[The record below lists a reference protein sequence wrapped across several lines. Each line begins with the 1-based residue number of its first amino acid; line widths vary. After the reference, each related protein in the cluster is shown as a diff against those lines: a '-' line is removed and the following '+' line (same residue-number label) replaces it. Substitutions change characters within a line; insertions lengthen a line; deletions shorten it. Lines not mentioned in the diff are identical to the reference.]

1 MAISMPLHILRYD
14 KKCSK
19 KKFMKVLETLV
30 HAIGN
35 DEGFIADMYACDK
48 EARKIYLEEAM
59 NAFNYVLDELCHGT
73 GSAANCDFD
82 VEE

>member
-1 MAISMPLHILRYD
+1 MEQAVQQGVILIVR
-14 KKCSK
+14 K
-19 KKFMKVLETLV
+19 
-30 HAIGN
+30 N
-35 DEGFIADMYACDK
+35 RK

>member
-1 MAISMPLHILRYD
+1 MMVCVGTVSYTHL
-14 KKCSK
+14 
-19 KKFMKVLETLV
+19 
-30 HAIGN
+30 
-35 DEGFIADMYACDK
+35 MYACDK

>member
-1 MAISMPLHILRYD
+1 MNRQN

-48 EARKIYLEEAM
+48 EARKIYLEEAV

-73 GSAANCDFD
+73 GSAAGYDFNNM
-82 VEE
+82 EE

>member
-1 MAISMPLHILRYD
+1 MQQKQFHGLWTVSYTHLDVYKRQ
-14 KKCSK
+14 
-19 KKFMKVLETLV
+19 
-30 HAIGN
+30 
-35 DEGFIADMYACDK
+35 MYACDK

>member
-1 MAISMPLHILRYD
+1 MF
-14 KKCSK
+14 KKEIYE
-19 KKFMKVLETLV
+19 VLETLV